1 MADDRYECLGE
12 LGRGV
17 FGVVYRARQVHLDRE
32 CALKLLHVRTDVSSV
47 LEEARRLAGLPE
59 HENVVKVLD
68 AGRWDENTVFIASEL
83 CGGGSLEDLCR
94 AGPLDPT
101 TACRWIAEA
110 CRGLA
115 HLHHHE
121 LLHLDVRP
129 ANILMSGGSPRLVDF
144 GLARWTHDAEV
155 HDWYGPHAAP
165 ELVETGAATEA
176 TDIYAMAMSLAHL
189 LTGGNIC
196 HPFPDGANLVQA
208 SADGEWP
215 RLNELG
221 EHVPPRLRKLVRE
234 ATTYTVGDRP
244 QTVDEFK
251 QRLDKATPAVA
262 FMVEQEGFLIS
273 ADGAW
278 SIAILESSGG
288 CDVEVRRNG
297 RQRRTLGAAGVTA
310 PRARAHVAKLLGQFA
325 DGKL

>member
-32 CALKLLHVRTDVSSV
+32 YALKLLHVRSDVSSV
-47 LEEARRLAGLPE
+47 LEEARRLAALPE

-68 AGRWDENTVFIASEL
+68 AGRWDENRVFIASEL
-83 CGGGSLEDLCR
+83 CGGGSLEDLCS

-101 TACRWIAEA
+101 TACRLIAEA

-129 ANILMSGGSPRLVDF
+129 ANILMAGGSPRLVDF

-165 ELVETGAATEA
+165 ELVEMGTATEA

-189 LTGGNIC
+189 LTGGSIC
-196 HPFPDGANLVQA
+196 RPFPGGVNLVRA

-215 RLNELG
+215 RLDELG
-221 EHVPPRLRKLVRE
+221 EHVPPRLRKLLRE
-234 ATTYTVGDRP
+234 ATTYGARDRP

-251 QRLDKATPAVA
+251 QRLDKATPAVS
-262 FMVEQEGFLIS
+262 FKVEREGVLS
-273 ADGAW
+273 STDGSW
-278 SIAILESSGG
+278 SIAIVERSGA

-297 RQRRTLGAAGVTA
+297 RQRRTLGVEGVTTA
-310 PRARAHVAKLLGQFA
+310 RARAHVAKLLGRFA
-325 DGKL
+325 EGKA